1 MNGFKKRTQTPEA
14 FITEAPKT
22 TERKVGF
29 NLLLPES
36 LYYRLKHYVE
46 HYGRRHES
54 MTRIIVEALEKELIE
69 RERKQSRGE

>member
-14 FITEAPKT
+14 FITETPK

-29 NLLLPES
+29 NLALPES

-69 RERKQSRGE
+69 REKNKGT